1 MKVWFLIISFLFCH
15 TLFAMNGTI
24 IRFKG
29 TVLLDGAPILSNQ
42 VVKVGQ
48 ILEAVGEKSYCQ
60 VRFSGG
66 TSFLVRNGKVRLEEF
81 SSKASVLSLIK
92 GTIFNAVNKNSQREF
107 RIVTD
112 KASMAVRGTTFY
124 VENTEE
130 QTYLCV
136 CEGEVEFN
144 TEKNKSLAVR
154 RGEDIWYKKGA
165 TAQVTPVKSDMW
177 KAAKEGFSL
186 MGIDIGKLNP

>member
-1 MKVWFLIISFLFCH
+1 MKFWILIFSFIFCH
-15 TLFAMNGTI
+15 TLFAMQGMI
-24 IRFKG
+24 IRSKG
-29 TVLLDGAPILSNQ
+29 TVLLDGVPIIPNQ

-60 VRFSGG
+60 VSLSGG
-66 TSFLVRNGKVRLEEF
+66 TSILVRNGKVRLEED
-81 SSKASVLSLIK
+81 SSKASVIALLR
-92 GTIFNAVNKNSQREF
+92 GTIFNAVKKNSKKEF

-112 KASMAVRGTTFY
+112 KASMAVRGTLFY
-124 VENTEE
+124 VENTEQ

-136 CEGEVEFN
+136 CDGEVAFSGD
-144 TEKNKSLAVR
+144 KRGPLAVR

-165 TAQVTPVKSDMW
+165 TVQVTPVKSDMW

-186 MGIDIGKLNP
+186 MEIDIGKLNP

>member
-1 MKVWFLIISFLFCH
+1 MKFWILILSFLFCH
-15 TLFAMNGTI
+15 TLLAMQGTI
-24 IRFKG
+24 VRFKG
-29 TVLLDGAPILSNQ
+29 TVLLDGAPIIVNQ

-48 ILEAVGEKSYCQ
+48 ILEAVGERSYCQ
-60 VRFSGG
+60 VSFSGG
-66 TSFLVRNGKVRLEEF
+66 TSILVRNGQVRLEED
-81 SSKASVLSLIK
+81 SSKASVLSLLK
-92 GTIFNAVNKNSQREF
+92 GTIFNAVNKNSKKEF

-136 CEGEVEFN
+136 CEGEVEFIADLN
-144 TEKNKSLAVR
+144 QSLPVR

-177 KAAKEGFSL
+177 KVAKEGFSL